1 MKLWEVL
8 KELEENPM
16 KVFESSL
23 AGLKYKILLD
33 GETIA
38 FEAST
43 GKFTGLSNCRDWQ
56 EVKQSVPWQE
66 ALEAWANGKRIRCVI
81 GKAEYIFG
89 RSPYREFQDQND
101 YGLAAEHI
109 TKGTWYIED

>member
-8 KELEENPM
+8 KALDENPNKRFKSVNYNQEEIIISM
-16 KVFESSL
+16 GVDCYDLPFRV
-23 AGLKYKILLD
+23 ID
-33 GETIA
+33 
-38 FEAST
+38 
-43 GKFTGLSNCRDWQ
+43 SNRDWQ
-56 EVKQSVPWQE
+56 EVKPPVPLQE
-66 ALEAWANGKRIRCVI
+66 AFEAWANGKRIRCVI

-101 YGLAAEHI
+101 YGLAVEHI

>member
-16 KVFESSL
+16 KVFEHESL
-23 AGLKYKILLD
+23 DQRAFVSGGLIIEEGQHRKLIYM
-33 GETIA
+33 
-38 FEAST
+38 
-43 GKFTGLSNCRDWQ
+43 NDWQ
-56 EVKQSVPWQE
+56 EVKQPVTWQE
-66 ALEAWANGKRIRCVI
+66 AIEAWADGKKIRCVI

-101 YGLAAEHI
+101 YGLAPEHI